1 MALGTGHF
9 TGASGDLDVMIP
21 EVWGQKMNDFFR
33 EDLVLG
39 SFFTDRSDELA
50 GGGDTVHT
58 PNITEMSA
66 NAKSNG
72 SEVTLNSPTETD
84 VDLVVNTWAEVSF
97 LIEDREAAQVKKSWN
112 IQNTYARNA
121 AYTCASEIEDAI
133 AALFAGFSSTVG
145 ASTTSVADSE
155 IRIAIAT
162 LRAANI
168 PGVKSNSSEV
178 AFFMHPNTI
187 WRQVMALDKFAL
199 VQNTLGA
206 DPVLKGAVGYLY
218 GIPVIESTN
227 LVHVASTNGRYNA
240 LAHKDAIHWARLTL
254 PSTPNSFTGDMGVRM
269 QTNYIPEYLGFLTTA
284 DVVYGVIEN
293 RDSAGVAILSHATNA

>member
-21 EVWGQKMNDFFR
+21 EEWGQKMNDFFR

-39 SFFTDRSDELA
+39 SFFTDRSDELSD
-50 GGGDTVHT
+50 GGDTVYT

-72 SEVTLNSPTETD
+72 SEVTLNSPTETA
-84 VDLVVNTWAEVSF
+84 VTLVVNTWAEVSF
-97 LIEDREAAQVKKSWN
+97 LIEDREAAQVKKSYS
-112 IQNTYARNA
+112 IQETYARNA
-121 AYTCASEIEDAI
+121 AYTAASEIEDAL
-133 AALFAGFSSTVG
+133 AALFSGFSNTVG
-145 ASTTSVADSE
+145 ASTTSIADSD

-162 LRAANI
+162 LRAANV
-168 PGVKSNSSEV
+168 PGVRSNSSEV
-178 AFFMHPNTI
+178 AFIMHTNTI
-187 WRQVMALDKFAL
+187 YRQVMALDKFSL

-227 LVHVASTNGRYNA
+227 VPNVSGSAGRYNA
-240 LAHKDAIHWARLTL
+240 LVHRDAIHWARLTL

-269 QTNYIPEYLGFLTTA
+269 QTNYIPEYLGYLTTA

-293 RDSAGVAILSHATNA
+293 RDNAGVAILTHATNA